1 MLRLSLIHIFLQ
13 ELYKHKTLYAMTLP
27 ALIFFLI
34 FSYIPMLGVYYAF
47 VDYDF
52 AKGIFHSPFVGLK
65 NFQYFISGGWDAPV
79 VYLTRNTILYNLVFI
94 FLGNILP
101 VSYTHLCSA
110 EFHFEAVLYNL
121 DCLPQKWS

>member
-1 MLRLSLIHIFLQ
+1 MWSEKGKKKRKGENLPLPSQKKRGILQ

-65 NFQYFISGGWDAPV
+65 KLPILHIRRLGCAGSISDKK
-79 VYLTRNTILYNLVFI
+79 YNSV
-94 FLGNILP
+94 
-101 VSYTHLCSA
+101 
-110 EFHFEAVLYNL
+110 
-121 DCLPQKWS
+121 